1 MNITSKIPIRRL
13 MAGKIPLLLFSLLTL
28 LAAVNNNSMIF
39 YIMYITFQLILAL
52 FILIFYAVRSGEFK
66 NALELELTR
75 KERRKEINSATQLT
89 TGLPYKPGVMVQ
101 RQAQYPL
108 IVNTSSSE
116 TSKPNSDNQADSNRR
131 SKIYKVNRSDSDCS
145 EDDPLMYRA
154 RKANKKLRSMKFPG
168 VAGDP
173 DHSSQSGIGKSLK

>member
-1 MNITSKIPIRRL
+1 

-52 FILIFYAVRSGEFK
+52 FILIFYAVRSSEFK

-116 TSKPNSDNQADSNRR
+116 TSKPNSDAPDSNRR
-131 SKIYKVNRSDSDCS
+131 SKMYKVNRSDSDCS

-168 VAGDP
+168 VATAGDP
-173 DHSSQSGIGKSLK
+173 ADSSQSGIGESTK

>member
-1 MNITSKIPIRRL
+1 

-52 FILIFYAVRSGEFK
+52 FILIFYAIRSPEFK

-89 TGLPYKPGVMVQ
+89 TGLPYKAGIMV
-101 RQAQYPL
+101 RQAGGGASQSLLQPY
-108 IVNTSSSE
+108 VNTSSSE
-116 TSKPNSDNQADSNRR
+116 TSKPNSDNMDSNRR

-168 VAGDP
+168 LGDP
-173 DHSSQSGIGKSLK
+173 EHSSQSGVGKFGFCLTRSNVF

>member
-1 MNITSKIPIRRL
+1 

-52 FILIFYAVRSGEFK
+52 FILIFYALRSGEFK

-89 TGLPYKPGVMVQ
+89 TGLPYKPGVMV
-101 RQAQYPL
+101 RHTGQAQYPL

-116 TSKPNSDNQADSNRR
+116 TSKPNSDNMDSNRR

-168 VAGDP
+168 LGDP
-173 DHSSQSGIGKSLK
+173 EHSSQSGMGK